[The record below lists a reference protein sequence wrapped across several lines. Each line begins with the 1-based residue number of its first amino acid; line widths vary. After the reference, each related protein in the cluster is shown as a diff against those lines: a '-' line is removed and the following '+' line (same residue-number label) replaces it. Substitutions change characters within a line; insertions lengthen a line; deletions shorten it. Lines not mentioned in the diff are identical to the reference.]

1 MIIKQLNLDHFGKF
15 HDREIHLEKGI
26 NIVYGANESGKSTV
40 HSFIQCMLFGTE
52 RLRGRGAGKDIY
64 TKYQPWD
71 GGGSYEGRMRLTC
84 QDQNW
89 RLMRNFHK
97 DDSHLTVIDETGGR
111 EIPCREDDISSLID
125 GMTLSNYRNSIS
137 SGQLSLQPD
146 GQFTTGMQSY
156 MANMA
161 MGATDNVDVGKALN
175 YLKEERKKAASKFS
189 HQEYEDCVK
198 EAENLRRKLEGR
210 MALMSQQKALERER
224 ENILER
230 IRQLECDV
238 DDAMKQDRQE
248 RMKAIRLIQE
258 NNDVAAMYKAK
269 KAELRE
275 MENQTGSQKYQQH
288 LNDVME
294 EYEVRQNKL
303 EDDRSRYSELEEQN
317 EGNGIR
323 NLALIFPVAAVAVL
337 VWLAGGLVGLK
348 GIAHIAAAIL
358 LTVLAAGFA
367 FMLIRTSGKKKE
379 RIEQLEAEIEE
390 LESRQQAILEK
401 YQIDDIAQLKERGQD
416 QRSRQEV
423 VVRLR
428 KELENLRRRYDQLQ
442 EPLKPYIEKYGES
455 VTLESSAGQKQKQ
468 TIQQLRK
475 QASDL
480 LRQSEQLNWQMEQLD
495 EKQSSLEKLE
505 TKISELKEQKKNSE
519 EEIKAI
525 ELSQKTI
532 QDITARI
539 HGSFGTQLADY
550 ISQLFSYITDGAHKK
565 LNIDEK
571 FQVTVDDDRQLLLP
585 QQLSAGTVDQIYFSV
600 RMAVSQMIFSELMPL
615 ILDDSFALYDDERLK
630 NTLRWLA
637 EQKAFSQILIFTCH
651 HREAEMLKSLN
662 CDYHY
667 VEL

>member
-15 HDREIHLEKGI
+15 HDREIRLEQGI

-40 HSFIQCMLFGTE
+40 HSFIQCMFFGTE

-84 QDQNW
+84 QNQNW
-89 RLMRNFHK
+89 RLIRNFHK
-97 DDSHLTVIDETGGR
+97 DDSHLTVIDENNGR
-111 EIPCREDDISSLID
+111 EIPCREDDISSLIE
-125 GMTLSNYRNSIS
+125 GMTLSNYRNSVS

-161 MGATDNVDVGKALN
+161 MGAADNVDVGKALN

-189 HQEYEDCVK
+189 YQEYERCES
-198 EAENLRRKLEGR
+198 EAENLRRELEER
-210 MALMSQQKALERER
+210 TLLTAQQKAVEKQRES
-224 ENILER
+224 ILEQ
-230 IRQLECDV
+230 IRGLENDV

-248 RMKAIRLIQE
+248 RMKAIQLIQE
-258 NNDVAAMYKAK
+258 NNDVASMYKVK

-275 MENQTGSQKYQQH
+275 MENQTGSQQYQQH

-294 EYEVRQNKL
+294 EYEARQNKL
-303 EDDRSRYSELEEQN
+303 EDYRSRCSELEEQS
-317 EGNGIR
+317 EGSGIR

-348 GIAHIAAAIL
+348 GIVHIAAAVGVTL
-358 LTVLAAGFA
+358 LAAVFA
-367 FMLIRTSGKKKE
+367 FMLLKSSGKKKA
-379 RIEQLEAEIEE
+379 RMMQLEEDISE
-390 LESRQQAILEK
+390 LEGQQQAVLDK
-401 YQIDDIAQLKERGQD
+401 YQIDDIDELKEKGQN
-416 QRSRQEV
+416 QRNHQEAV
-423 VVRLR
+423 IRLR
-428 KELENLRRRYDQLQ
+428 KELEGLRRRYDQLQ
-442 EPLKPYIEKYGES
+442 EPLKPYLEKYGES
-455 VTLESSAGQKQKQ
+455 VTLESAAGQEQKQ
-468 TIQQLRK
+468 RIQQLRK

-480 LRQSEQLNWQMEQLD
+480 LRQSEQLNWQIEQLD
-495 EKQSSLEKLE
+495 EKQCSLEKLQC
-505 TKISELKEQKKNSE
+505 KISELKEHKKNSE
-519 EEIKAI
+519 EEIRAI

-532 QDITARI
+532 QDITSQI

-571 FQVTVDDDRQLLLP
+571 FQVTVDDDRQLLQP

-600 RMAVSQMIFSELMPL
+600 RMAVSQMLFNEPMPL

-637 EQKAFSQILIFTCH
+637 DQKAFSQIIIFTCH

-662 CDYHY
+662 CDYQY

>member
-198 EAENLRRKLEGR
+198 EAENLRRELEGR

-303 EDDRSRYSELEEQN
+303 EDFMHAMNEIGVTGITITNVMGCGVQKGARTYYRGIEMDMNLLPKIKIEIVVSLVPVQTVLKAAKEVLHTGQYGDGKVFIYDIENVVKIRTGEE
-317 EGNGIR
+317 GY
-323 NLALIFPVAAVAVL
+323 LALQDTQP
-337 VWLAGGLVGLK
+337 
-348 GIAHIAAAIL
+348 
-358 LTVLAAGFA
+358 
-367 FMLIRTSGKKKE
+367 
-379 RIEQLEAEIEE
+379 IE
-390 LESRQQAILEK
+390 
-401 YQIDDIAQLKERGQD
+401 
-416 QRSRQEV
+416 
-423 VVRLR
+423 
-428 KELENLRRRYDQLQ
+428 
-442 EPLKPYIEKYGES
+442 
-455 VTLESSAGQKQKQ
+455 
-468 TIQQLRK
+468 
-475 QASDL
+475 
-480 LRQSEQLNWQMEQLD
+480 
-495 EKQSSLEKLE
+495 
-505 TKISELKEQKKNSE
+505 
-519 EEIKAI
+519 
-525 ELSQKTI
+525 
-532 QDITARI
+532 
-539 HGSFGTQLADY
+539 
-550 ISQLFSYITDGAHKK
+550 
-565 LNIDEK
+565 
-571 FQVTVDDDRQLLLP
+571 
-585 QQLSAGTVDQIYFSV
+585 
-600 RMAVSQMIFSELMPL
+600 
-615 ILDDSFALYDDERLK
+615 
-630 NTLRWLA
+630 
-637 EQKAFSQILIFTCH
+637 
-651 HREAEMLKSLN
+651 
-662 CDYHY
+662 
-667 VEL
+667 

>member
-40 HSFIQCMLFGTE
+40 HSFIQCMFFGTE

-71 GGGSYEGRMRLTC
+71 GSGSYEGRMRLNC

-97 DDSHLTVIDETGGR
+97 DDSRLTVIDETNGR
-111 EIPCREDDISSLID
+111 QIDCEGDDISFLIE
-125 GMTLSNYRNSIS
+125 GMTLSNYRNSVS

-161 MGATDNVDVGKALN
+161 MGATDNVDVGKALA

-189 HQEYEDCVK
+189 RDEYEKYEK
-198 EAENLRRKLEGR
+198 EAESLRGELEGR
-210 MALMSQQKALERER
+210 TTLMSRQKAIERER
-224 ENILER
+224 EKTLEQ
-230 IRQLECDV
+230 IRSLEDDV
-238 DDAMKQDRQE
+238 NDAMKQDRQE
-248 RMKAIRLIQE
+248 RMKAIQLIQE

-275 MENQTGSQKYQQH
+275 MENRTGSQKYEQH
-288 LNDVME
+288 MNDVME

-303 EDDRSRYSELEEQN
+303 EDDRSRRNELEEQS
-317 EGNGIR
+317 EGSGIR
-323 NLALIFPVAAVAVL
+323 NLALIFPAAAAAVL

-348 GIAHIAAAIL
+348 GIVHIAAAVL
-358 LTVLAAGFA
+358 LTLLAVGVA
-367 FMLIRTSGKKKE
+367 FMLFKSSGKKRARMAQLDE
-379 RIEQLEAEIEE
+379 EIGELEAK
-390 LESRQQAILEK
+390 QQAVLDK
-401 YQIDDIAQLKERGQD
+401 YQIEDINELKRKGQD
-416 QRSRQEV
+416 QRSHQEAAA
-423 VVRLR
+423 RLR

-442 EPLKPYIEKYGES
+442 EPLRPYLEKYGES
-455 VTLESSAGQKQKQ
+455 VTLESAAGQEQKQ
-468 TIQQLRK
+468 MIQQLRK

-480 LRQSEQLNWQMEQLD
+480 LRQSEQLNWQIEQMD
-495 EKQSSLEKLE
+495 EKQASLEELE
-505 TKISELKEQKKNSE
+505 AKISDFKDQKKKSE
-519 EEIKAI
+519 EEIRAI
-525 ELSQKTI
+525 EISQKTI

-571 FQVTVDDDRQLLLP
+571 FHVTVDDDRQLLQP

-600 RMAVSQMIFSELMPL
+600 RMAVSQMLFSEPMPL
-615 ILDDSFALYDDERLK
+615 ILDDSFALYDDDRLK

-637 EQKAFSQILIFTCH
+637 DQKAFSQIIIFTCH
-651 HREAEMLKSLN
+651 HREAEMLKGLN

>member
-198 EAENLRRKLEGR
+198 EAENLRRELEGR

-258 NNDVAAMYKAK
+258 NNDVAAMYK
-269 KAELRE
+269 
-275 MENQTGSQKYQQH
+275 
-288 LNDVME
+288 
-294 EYEVRQNKL
+294 
-303 EDDRSRYSELEEQN
+303 
-317 EGNGIR
+317 
-323 NLALIFPVAAVAVL
+323 
-337 VWLAGGLVGLK
+337 
-348 GIAHIAAAIL
+348 
-358 LTVLAAGFA
+358 
-367 FMLIRTSGKKKE
+367 
-379 RIEQLEAEIEE
+379 
-390 LESRQQAILEK
+390 
-401 YQIDDIAQLKERGQD
+401 
-416 QRSRQEV
+416 
-423 VVRLR
+423 
-428 KELENLRRRYDQLQ
+428 
-442 EPLKPYIEKYGES
+442 
-455 VTLESSAGQKQKQ
+455 
-468 TIQQLRK
+468 
-475 QASDL
+475 
-480 LRQSEQLNWQMEQLD
+480 
-495 EKQSSLEKLE
+495 
-505 TKISELKEQKKNSE
+505 QKKPSFVKWR
-519 EEIKAI
+519 IR
-525 ELSQKTI
+525 QV
-532 QDITARI
+532 ARN
-539 HGSFGTQLADY
+539 
-550 ISQLFSYITDGAHKK
+550 ISSI
-565 LNIDEK
+565 
-571 FQVTVDDDRQLLLP
+571 
-585 QQLSAGTVDQIYFSV
+585 
-600 RMAVSQMIFSELMPL
+600 
-615 ILDDSFALYDDERLK
+615 
-630 NTLRWLA
+630 
-637 EQKAFSQILIFTCH
+637 
-651 HREAEMLKSLN
+651 
-662 CDYHY
+662 
-667 VEL
+667 